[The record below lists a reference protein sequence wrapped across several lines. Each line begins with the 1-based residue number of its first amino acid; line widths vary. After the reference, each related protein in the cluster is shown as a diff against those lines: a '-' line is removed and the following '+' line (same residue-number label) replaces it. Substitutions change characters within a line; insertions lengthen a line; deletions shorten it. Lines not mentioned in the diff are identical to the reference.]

1 MKRFIINIIASHY
14 HYWLRVQ
21 KVHYPY
27 IETYGNIAL
36 TITFME
42 MNLDILTGGHLLYI
56 TLKIGGVT
64 PFIAML
70 PSVIINYF
78 LLKWIFP
85 VKRVA
90 LAERR
95 LNKAKY
101 YIYHT
106 ILGILFYA
114 NLFFLL
120 YMAHLAAKM

>member
-21 KVHYPY
+21 KVYYPY
-27 IETYGNIAL
+27 IDTYCSIAL
-36 TITFME
+36 MITFME
-42 MNLDILTGGHLLYI
+42 MNSDILTGGHILYI
-56 TLKIGGVT
+56 TLKIGGLT

-70 PSVIINYF
+70 ASIVVNYF

-85 VKRVA
+85 VKRID

-95 LNKAKY
+95 LTKAEY

-106 ILGILFYA
+106 IFIVLVYA
-114 NLFFLL
+114 NFFFLI
-120 YMAHLAAKM
+120 YMARCAAKM

>member
-42 MNLDILTGGHLLYI
+42 MNLDILTGGHILYI

-64 PFIAML
+64 PFTAML
-70 PSVIINYF
+70 PSVVINYF

-120 YMAHLAAKM
+120 YMARLVAKM